1 VNQWQKMTTGVG
13 NSHNIFELLVVIG
26 MRIAGEDV
34 PGLRTEESWAKV
46 GERNIISNGWG
57 AIPSCPKSSGY

>member
-1 VNQWQKMTTGVG
+1 
-13 NSHNIFELLVVIG
+13 

-57 AIPSCPKSSGY
+57 GNIFLSKKQWILIEISVGVKTSAI

>member
-1 VNQWQKMTTGVG
+1 
-13 NSHNIFELLVVIG
+13 

-46 GERNIISNGWG
+46 GERYLEEYHLQWMGGQYLLVQKAVDSNRDQ
-57 AIPSCPKSSGY
+57 

>member
-1 VNQWQKMTTGVG
+1 
-13 NSHNIFELLVVIG
+13 

-34 PGLRTEESWAKV
+34 PGLRTEESWANV

-57 AIPSCPKSSGY
+57 QYLLVQKAVDTNRD